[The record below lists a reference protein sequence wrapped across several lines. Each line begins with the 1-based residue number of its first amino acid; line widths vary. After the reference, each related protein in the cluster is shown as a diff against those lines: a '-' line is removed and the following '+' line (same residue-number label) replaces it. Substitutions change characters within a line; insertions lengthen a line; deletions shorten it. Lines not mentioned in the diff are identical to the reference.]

1 MLDREQVT
9 RGVAVTLYDC
19 EHLLVRS
26 MAKRDNTING
36 DNLRMKER
44 LVHFL
49 SP

>member
-1 MLDREQVT
+1 
-9 RGVAVTLYDC
+9 
-19 EHLLVRS
+19 